1 MPFGLL
7 LIATYCTS
15 YVGAYFYT
23 SAATFPGYIW
33 PAAGITM
40 AGLVLGGR
48 KLWPAITIGS
58 FLASLTVGTPAL
70 SAVFLAL
77 SYTLCA
83 ISGAWIIDRFRFNF
97 LLSRLQDAIVLLVA
111 ALIPTT
117 IVPTVAALNRILIRE
132 NATWAQFSDIWGA
145 LWVGQIVSVIVL
157 TPFIIRWLT
166 RYYFKRT
173 FAEIVE
179 LAAAFSLL
187 ILVDLVLFW
196 TPYTVYYGVPL
207 AYFIFVPFI
216 WIALRIGPR
225 FMTVAILFNASFALG
240 GAISGI
246 SGQFT
251 GDLGQRLFQAEIQ
264 IIIISFIFLVLASIA
279 EERKDISRDL
289 SKQVVRLRAANQRI
303 REDGKTKNQFIAILA
318 HELRNPLAPIVS
330 SLELIRMEGTPE
342 KSARWIDTIES
353 HTHTMRRLLD
363 DFLDVARIT
372 ERKFRLEKEVTDLR
386 AVIELALSSAT
397 PMIESRQHTVVY
409 EAPII
414 PIMAD
419 IDPTRIQQAVVN
431 LLNNAARYTEPGGT
445 ITVTLAPR
453 GDVACISVAD
463 TGMGISPEMRSR
475 IFDPFVQAK
484 TGRAG
489 TQGLGI
495 GLSLVKEIV
504 GMHDGIIEAVSEGL
518 GLGSEFIIC
527 LPLAR
532 TMDTITLTE
541 TPMTSLPLVASSV
554 SSRRVLIVDDNEAAA
569 EGLGKLLEYRGHKV
583 RLAYTGAEALA
594 AVAEEAPEVLVL
606 DIGLPDQDGY
616 EVARTLRGKL
626 KFTGTLIALTGYGQ
640 YEDREIAK
648 EAGFDHHLTKPVG
661 LREMETVLAK
671 LA

>member
-1 MPFGLL
+1 
-7 LIATYCTS
+7 
-15 YVGAYFYT
+15 
-23 SAATFPGYIW
+23 
-33 PAAGITM
+33 M

-70 SAVFLAL
+70 SAVLLAG

-83 ISGAWIIDRFRFNF
+83 ISGAWVIDRFRFNF
-97 LLSRLQDAIVLLVA
+97 LLSRLQDVIVLLVA

-117 IVPTVAALNRILIRE
+117 IVPTVAALNRVLIRE
-132 NATWAQFSDIWGA
+132 NATWAEFSDIWGA
-145 LWVGQIVSVIVL
+145 LWIGQIVSVIVL

-173 FAEIVE
+173 FAEVLE
-179 LAAAFSLL
+179 LMGAFSLL
-187 ILVDLVLFW
+187 ILVDIILFW
-196 TPYTVYYGVPL
+196 TPYTEYFSVPL
-207 AYFIFVPFI
+207 AYFLFVPFI

-225 FMTVAILFNASFALG
+225 FMTIAILFNAAFALG
-240 GAISGI
+240 GAISGV
-246 SGQFT
+246 SGQFS

-289 SKQVVRLRAANQRI
+289 TKQVVRLRSANQRI

-386 AVIELALSSAT
+386 SVVEISLSSAT
-397 PMIESRQHTVVY
+397 PMIESRSHTVVY
-409 EAPII
+409 EAPVI
-414 PIMAD
+414 PILAD

-453 GDVACISVAD
+453 GDIACIRVRD
-463 TGMGISPEMRSR
+463 TGMGIAPEMQAR

-504 GMHDGIIEAVSEGL
+504 GMHDGTIEAVSDGL
-518 GLGSEFIIC
+518 GSGSEFIIC

-532 TMDTITLTE
+532 TMDTIPLIE
-541 TPMTSLPLVASSV
+541 TPMPSLPQVASSV
-554 SSRRVLIVDDNEAAA
+554 ASRRILIVDDNEAAA
-569 EGLGKLLEYRGHKV
+569 QGLGKLLEYRGHKV
-583 RLAYTGAEALA
+583 RLAYTGAEALS
-594 AVAEEAPEVLVL
+594 AVAEDAPDVLVL

-640 YEDREIAK
+640 YEDRETAK

-671 LA
+671 FA